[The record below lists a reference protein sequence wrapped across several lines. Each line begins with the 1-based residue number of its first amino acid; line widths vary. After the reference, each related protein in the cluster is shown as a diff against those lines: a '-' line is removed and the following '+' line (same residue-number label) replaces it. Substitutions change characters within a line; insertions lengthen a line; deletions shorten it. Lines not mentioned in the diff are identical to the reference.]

1 MKGFT
6 VLLAGTILLNGCY
19 TYRPLGNAQ
28 PLAGTRVSA
37 ELTNDGAHELS
48 GQLGPQVEHVEGDV
62 LAVDSNG
69 VQLAVRQVE
78 TTRGYQVDWKGEK
91 VLIPRAA
98 VSGWQQH
105 RLSVGGTSLM
115 GGLLVGVLYG
125 MYTLLGGAGELEG
138 NGGSGG
144 SSGPH

>member
-1 MKGFT
+1 MKRFA
-6 VLLAGTILLNGCY
+6 VLATGTILLNACY
-19 TYRPLGNAQ
+19 TYRPVSTPQ
-28 PLAGTRVSA
+28 PSPGTRVSA
-37 ELTNDGAHELS
+37 ELTDDGARELS

-78 TTRGYQVDWKGEK
+78 TNRGNQVDWKGEK
-91 VLIPRAA
+91 VIIPRAA

-105 RLSVGGTSLM
+105 RLSVGGTSFM
-115 GGLLVGVLYG
+115 GGLLVGALYG
-125 MYTLLGGAGELEG
+125 MYRLLGGSGEFEG
-138 NGGSGG
+138 SGGSGG